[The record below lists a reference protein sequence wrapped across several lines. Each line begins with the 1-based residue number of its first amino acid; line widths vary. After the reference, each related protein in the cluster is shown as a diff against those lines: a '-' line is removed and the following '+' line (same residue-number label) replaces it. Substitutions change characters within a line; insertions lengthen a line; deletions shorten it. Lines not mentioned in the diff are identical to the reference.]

1 MAIGRNKTM
10 RAKRNIAQFF
20 KKRLMTFRKT
30 IIPRKNKKSKTH
42 KKSKCNTYMCHKK
55 SKCHTNTCHKKHKKH
70 KKHKRQ
76 NGGG

>member
-30 IIPRKNKKSKTH
+30 IMPGKYKYKKSKT
-42 KKSKCNTYMCHKK
+42 HKK

-70 KKHKRQ
+70 KKQ